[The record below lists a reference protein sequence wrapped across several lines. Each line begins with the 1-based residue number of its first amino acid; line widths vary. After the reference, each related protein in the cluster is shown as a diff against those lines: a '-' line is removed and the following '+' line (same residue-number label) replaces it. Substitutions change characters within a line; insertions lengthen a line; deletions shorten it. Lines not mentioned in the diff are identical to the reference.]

1 MHLEVL
7 TPDRKVFTGE
17 VIGIRVPGSKGSFEV
32 LNNHAAIVST
42 LDNGPMIIRKED
54 ETLEM
59 VVEGGTIEV
68 LNNNVVVLA
77 ESVIEN

>member
-42 LDNGPMIIRKED
+42 LDNGPMIIRKEG